1 MQTLPC
7 AELGRIPQASVDG
20 NIVVKHGP
28 IRLLAFSPESR
39 RHWLRRIKSGK
50 DIIAAH
56 KPVS

>member
-1 MQTLPC
+1 
-7 AELGRIPQASVDG
+7 
-20 NIVVKHGP
+20 VVKHGP